1 MIYTRPQVAATIPH
15 PLAGLRE
22 HAPLPPLPRFTPRPG
37 QILAMY
43 PRPRTP
49 RPGQILAMYPGPQK
63 PRAEIPRTATPEH
76 ISVILERMP
85 LIQEL
90 KLKTQETPQETPQ
103 EEPNDRN
110 TRAISCRTA
119 TGPQ

>member
-22 HAPLPPLPRFTPRPG
+22 HAPLPPLPRFTPH
-37 QILAMY
+37 
-43 PRPRTP
+43 
-49 RPGQILAMYPGPQK
+49 PGQILAMYPGPQK
-63 PRAEIPRTATPEH
+63 IRAEIPRTATPEH

-103 EEPNDRN
+103 EEPNDGN

-119 TGPQ
+119 SHQ